1 VSSVPFGAAGPC
13 TRAENA
19 LNCGCRFTGVRLC
32 IMAQT
37 LDAALSPA
45 FTVPP
50 HVIDESGAV
59 AAWFTEPPGVVLQFI
74 RPARGT
80 TELAKWVVGPAYNQ
94 LVRRFPDG
102 YELRIVLDMRQM
114 TGRAATARA
123 VLIDHGKLVSQRL
136 GRVIILPSVHMGAVY
151 LKVVETTAL
160 MLRAF
165 GVRIEIEQ
173 SLERALAKQD
183 VRLATPFEPS
193 RAAGAARN
201 VAGTGRAQV

>member
-1 VSSVPFGAAGPC
+1 M
-13 TRAENA
+13 A
-19 LNCGCRFTGVRLC
+19 L
-32 IMAQT
+32 T
-37 LDAALSPA
+37 LVAALSPA
-45 FTVPP
+45 FTLPP

-80 TELAKWVVGPAYNQ
+80 TELAKWVVGPGYNQ
-94 LVRRFPDG
+94 VVRRFPDC

-114 TGRAATARA
+114 TGRAATARS
-123 VLIDHGKLVSQRL
+123 VLIDHAKLVSQRL
-136 GRVIILPSVHMGAVY
+136 GRVIILPSLHMGAVY

-183 VRLATPFEPS
+183 MRMTSPLEPTRSIGAT
-193 RAAGAARN
+193 RN
-201 VAGTGRAQV
+201 TAGTGRARA